1 MSISDTLD
9 LKRNE
14 LQQELEQQLKEA
26 FIQKVQDKESELK
39 EWTNK

>member
-1 MSISDTLD
+1 MSINDTLD

-26 FIQKVQDKESELK
+26 FIQKVQDTESELK